1 MGAARRNPIGVGL
14 GLLIG
19 AAIGLGLAYSVWV
32 LVALIGLT
40 IGYGLLAMRRR
51 S

>member
-1 MGAARRNPIGVGL
+1 MRAVRRNPIGIGL

-32 LVALIGLT
+32 LVALIALT
-40 IGYGLLAMRRR
+40 VGYGVLAARRR
-51 S
+51 A

>member
-1 MGAARRNPIGVGL
+1 MRAARRNPIGIGL

-19 AAIGLGLAYSVWV
+19 IAIGLGLAYSVWV

-40 IGYGLLAMRRR
+40 VAYGVFAVRRR
-51 S
+51 A

>member
-1 MGAARRNPIGVGL
+1 MRAVRRNPIGIGL

-19 AAIGLGLAYSVWV
+19 IAIGLGLAYSVWV

-40 IGYGLLAMRRR
+40 IGYAVLAARRR
-51 S
+51 T

>member
-1 MGAARRNPIGVGL
+1 MRTGLKNPVGVAL

-19 AAIGLGLAYSVWV
+19 AAIGFALALSPWT

-40 IGYGLLAMRRR
+40 AGYVLLRWRH
-51 S
+51 